1 MRRIIERHAGRA
13 NALAK
18 ERGPGA
24 VGCSRCESDARIPKS
39 PALVRSALAV
49 VARATAHSQTR
60 ARDVSVDSRL
70 CAAAR
75 DRNRQNLR
83 QATTCIERVA
93 AGFFPNTAF
102 ANVGECS
109 GS

>member
-60 ARDVSVDSRL
+60 ARDVAVDSRL

-83 QATTCIERVA
+83 QAYIGRVA
-93 AGFFPNTAF
+93 AGFFANTVF
-102 ANVGECS
+102 ANVAECS
-109 GS
+109 RS